1 MDAYNVKAFYYP
13 HGTQYRVYSKPV
25 RKLTEEEKAMRKQL
39 VEQYGDLLKKD
50 KYYNEES
57 HQRLLEFREIGVPLM
72 ECPFTDEILYSVKDN
87 FDNILTKQ
95 NLRERALEVSL
106 NRSKQQ
112 LIGICRANLW
122 DYFITFTFNPR
133 LVDSSN
139 YEEVCQ
145 KAGKW
150 MNNLKVRTCPDLKYV
165 LVPELHKDG
174 EHYHLH
180 GLMANCKGLRLRVSG
195 RLDKKGKIIY
205 NMPAWRYG
213 WNTATEVEHSGK
225 VANYIS
231 KYITKDSDGLLRG
244 KKRYWCSHN
253 TVRPDD
259 CAVEYFVNDHMEL
272 IAQLSDN
279 IKYLKKSHIA
289 QCNSDVWYI
298 EV

>member
-1 MDAYNVKAFYYP
+1 MEQYNVKVYYYP
-13 HGTQYRVYSKPV
+13 FGTQYRIYSKPIN
-25 RKLTEEEKAMRKQL
+25 KLTEEEKELRRKQKEICEDVSL
-39 VEQYGDLLKKD
+39 PYF
-50 KYYNEES
+50 YRNEES
-57 HQRLLEFREIGVPLM
+57 HQRLAEYAEVGVPLM
-72 ECPFTDEILYSVKDN
+72 DCPFTGEMLYSVRDN
-87 FDNILTKQ
+87 MDKALYKE
-95 NLRERALEVSL
+95 NLKERALQVSL

-112 LIGICRANLW
+112 LIGICRANVW

-150 MNNLKVRTCPDLKYV
+150 MNNLKERVCPDLKYV

-195 RLDKKGKIIY
+195 KFDKKGKLIY

-213 WNTATEVEHSGK
+213 WNTATEVVHSGK

-231 KYITKDSDGLLRG
+231 KYITKDTDGLLKG

-253 TVRPDD
+253 TIRPND
-259 CAVEYFVNDHMEL
+259 CAVEYYVKDHMEV
-272 IAQLSDN
+272 IAHLSDN
-279 IKYLKKSHIA
+279 IKYLKKSHIP
-289 QCNSDVWYI
+289 QVNNDIWYI

>member
-1 MDAYNVKAFYYP
+1 MERYNVKVFYYP
-13 HGTQYRVYSKPV
+13 YGTQYRIYSKPIY
-25 RKLTEEEKAMRKQL
+25 KLTAEEKEAKKNL
-39 VEQYGDLLKKD
+39 KEQCGDISFVS
-50 KYYNEES
+50 KYRNEES
-57 HQRLLEFREIGVPLM
+57 HKRLAEYREIGVPIM
-72 ECPFTDEILYSVKDN
+72 ECPFTDELLYSVRDN
-87 FDNILTKQ
+87 YDKQ
-95 NLRERALEVSL
+95 LNKQDLIERALQVSL

-112 LIGICRANLW
+112 LIGICRANVW

-139 YEEVCQ
+139 YEQVCQ

-150 MNNLKVRTCPDLKYV
+150 MNNLRERTCPDLKYV

-180 GLMANCKGLRLRVSG
+180 GLMSGCKGLRLRVSG
-195 RLDKKGKIIY
+195 KVDKKGKIIY

-231 KYITKDSDGLLRG
+231 KYITKDTDGLLKG

-259 CAVEYFVNDHMEL
+259 CAIEYYVDDHMEV
-272 IAQLSDN
+272 IAHLSDN
-279 IKYLKKSHIA
+279 IKYLKKCYIP
-289 QCNSDVWYI
+289 QCNNDIWYI
-298 EV
+298 ET

>member
-1 MDAYNVKAFYYP
+1 MEQYNVKVFYYP
-13 HGTQYRVYSKPV
+13 HGTQYRVYSKPIN
-25 RKLTEEEKAMRKQL
+25 KLTEAEKEARNKQKEECVDIPAYCHYR
-39 VEQYGDLLKKD
+39 
-50 KYYNEES
+50 NEES
-57 HQRLLEFREIGVPLM
+57 HQRLQEFKEVGVPIAIS
-72 ECPFTDEILYSVKDN
+72 PFDDEILYSVKN
-87 FDNILTKQ
+87 
-95 NLRERALEVSL
+95 NLDEELKRLNLKERALEVSL

-112 LIGICRANLW
+112 LIGICRANEW

-150 MNNLKVRTCPDLKYV
+150 MNHLRERTCPDLKYV
-165 LVPELHKDG
+165 LVPELHLDG

-195 RLDKKGKIIY
+195 KLDKKGHIIY

-231 KYITKDSDGLLRG
+231 KYITKDTDGLLKG

-253 TVRPDD
+253 TVRPND
-259 CAVEYFVNDHMEL
+259 CAVEYYVNDHMEV
-272 IAQLSDN
+272 IKHLSDN
-279 IKYLKKSHIA
+279 IKYVKKTHIP
-289 QCNSDVWYI
+289 QTNNDIWYI